1 MGMRVKEEIKVI
13 GVDCPTCIYNI
24 RRSIERKNLNI
35 ELEVDVST
43 GSAFII
49 YDSEKT
55 SLAEIAEAIR
65 HAGYDVEKSVVR
77 IYTTAREADAC
88 SREEKLE
95 RLPGIIDA
103 RVSPLD
109 GLAVIE
115 YNPYTLT
122 HGRILEYISRLG
134 YRVIEEERV
143 AAKREIVGLGVR
155 RVLAFIL
162 ATTVLVVHHAG
173 FLEGLLGH
181 HVTNSLI
188 AVLSSI
194 VLALNYDVVYTGL
207 KPLTRLSPTM
217 NSLIALSSTTTFVY
231 SLAVLTH
238 SLLNSGGSTDVLFFE
253 SSAGVLGFVSL
264 GKYIEE
270 RIERRAL
277 SRFEELARRLEGRV
291 RALRGNELVELDI
304 EDVKPGDLVEARS
317 GEKILVDGVV
327 VEGKGYVD
335 KSVFTG
341 ELEPRLKKASSRDP
355 VLAGSIL
362 VNGYLV
368 IRVTRVG
375 EDTLLSRM
383 LGIARTA
390 QFTKPKFQRI
400 ADKIVGYLT
409 WIVILLAIA
418 TFTYW
423 YLFKGA
429 PLDQAVLFTAAVLAV
444 TCPCPLGIAI
454 PLVVALSIIKSMD
467 AGLLVR
473 RGDLFEKVHYANM
486 VVFDKTGTLTHGKF
500 TVVEVVPLNYSFRDL
515 LEYTCIAE
523 KRSEHLL
530 AKAIVDYCSAH
541 GINPPD
547 PDDFTPLPGLG
558 VLAEYKG
565 HAIVVGSYTLMREMN
580 INVEGIEIQRL
591 EATSSIT
598 SKVVYIA
605 VDGVLRGVIVLG
617 DKIRE
622 EASDVV
628 KALRERGYEVGIL
641 TGDVESA
648 AKNVAEKLGIGKVWS
663 ELRPEDK
670 ARTVEDLQKQGYR
683 IIYVGDGVND
693 AIAMAKSFAC
703 IAMGGGSDILRET
716 GDAIIVNDRLS
727 SLIHILEF
735 SKIARRKFIE
745 NLGWA
750 FIYNAVLVPIAM
762 GLLYEPFNIVLRPE
776 HAAIAMILSDIS
788 VIANSTLILKWTPR
802 FRTESK

>member
-1 MGMRVKEEIKVI
+1 VRIKEEIRIV
-13 GVDCPTCIYNI
+13 GVDCPTCVYNI
-24 RRSIERKNLNI
+24 RRSIERRNVSV
-35 ELEVDVST
+35 ELEVDVTS
-43 GSAFII
+43 GNAYVV

-65 HAGYDVEKSVVR
+65 HAGYDIEKSVLR
-77 IYTTAREADAC
+77 IYTTAREAEA
-88 SREEKLE
+88 SSLEEKLK
-95 RLPGIIDA
+95 RLPGVIDA
-103 RVSPLD
+103 QVSPLD

-122 HGRILEYISRLG
+122 HSRVLEYINRLG

-181 HVTNSLI
+181 HVTNSFI

-207 KPLTRLSPTM
+207 KALTRLNPTM
-217 NSLIALSSTTTFVY
+217 NSLIALSSTTTFIY

-238 SLLNSGGSTDVLFFE
+238 SLLNPEGSTDTLFFE

-270 RIERRAL
+270 KIERKAL

-291 RALRGNELVELDI
+291 RALRSNGFVELAV
-304 EDVKPGDLVEARS
+304 EDVKLGDFVEVRS
-317 GEKILVDGVV
+317 GEKILIDGVV
-327 VEGKGYVD
+327 VEGEGYVNE
-335 KSVFTG
+335 SVFTG
-341 ELEPRLKKASSRDP
+341 EPEPRLKRAVNRDP
-355 VLAGSIL
+355 VFAGSIL

-390 QFTKPKFQRI
+390 QFTKPRFQRI
-400 ADKIVGYLT
+400 ADRIVSYLT

-418 TFTYW
+418 TFAYW
-423 YLFKGA
+423 YLLKGA
-429 PLDQAVLFTAAVLAV
+429 GLDQAVLFTAAVLAV

-454 PLVVALSIIKSMD
+454 PLVVALSIIKSMNM
-467 AGLLVR
+467 GLLVR
-473 RGDLFEKVHYANM
+473 RGDLFEKVYYTNT
-486 VVFDKTGTLTHGKF
+486 VIFDKTGTLTHGEF
-500 TVVEVVPLNYSFRDL
+500 TVIDVIPLNYSVRDL

-523 KRSEHLL
+523 KHSEHLI

-547 PDDFTPLPGLG
+547 PDNFTSLPGLG

-605 VDGVLRGVIVLG
+605 IDSVLRGFIVLG

-628 KALRERGYEVGIL
+628 KALRERGYEVSIL
-641 TGDVESA
+641 TGDVESV

-670 ARTVEDLQKQGYR
+670 ARIVEDLQKQGYM

-693 AIAMAKSFAC
+693 AIAMAKSFVGV
-703 IAMGGGSDILRET
+703 AMGGGSDILRET
-716 GDAIIVNDRLS
+716 GDAVIVNDRLS
-727 SLIHILEF
+727 SLIHIIEF

-762 GLLYEPFNIVLRPE
+762 GLLYEPFNVMLRPE

-788 VIANSTLILKWTPR
+788 VIANSTLILKWAPR
-802 FRTESK
+802 FRIENR